1 MIVFLWV
8 GRVISLC
15 AALYMLVMLTRM
27 VLDWIRFFSPL
38 WRPIGLVLPLANA
51 VYALTDPP
59 LKMLRRIVP
68 PLRLGEGMALDL
80 AFMIL
85 FFVMV
90 VLQRVGIFVQ
100 GFAF

>member
-15 AALYMLVMLTRM
+15 AGLYMLVMLTRM

-38 WRPIGLVLPLANA
+38 WRPTGLVLPLANA

-85 FFVMV
+85 FLVMV